1 MSASVPNLAHPIW
14 RTTAG
19 LLVGYGIIL
28 GIIFVAL
35 FLLPFVVIRTL

>member
-1 MSASVPNLAHPIW
+1 MNTILGDLSHPIW

-35 FLLPFVVIRTL
+35 FLLPYVVIRTV